1 MGLFG
6 ALEALY
12 SGVFRAI
19 QRLTGDWFLGL
30 SARLVFG
37 SVLFFY
43 FINSALTKVEGGFPG
58 IFIPTMNAYAQ
69 IAPSA
74 MEAANFDATQ
84 LPFMPYGLMVY
95 AGTYAEFALPVLI
108 LIGLFTRAASLG
120 MIAFISVMTYVD
132 IAQHNVDAETI
143 GTFFDRIQNSAIA
156 DQRLLWMF
164 PLLYLVI
171 RGPGIISL
179 DALLGRMVR
188 EEPI

>member
-12 SGVFRAI
+12 SGLFRAI
-19 QRLTGDWFLGL
+19 QSLFGDWFLGL

-37 SVLFFY
+37 SVLFTY
-43 FINSALTKVEGGFPG
+43 FINSALTKVESGFPG
-58 IFIPTMNAYAQ
+58 IFIPTMNAFAQ
-69 IAPSA
+69 IAPQA

-84 LPFMPYGLMVY
+84 LPFFPHGLMVY

-108 LIGLFTRAASLG
+108 LIGLFTRAARLG
-120 MIAFISVMTYVD
+120 MIAFIGVMTFVD
-132 IAQHNVDAETI
+132 ITQHNVDAETI

-156 DQRLLWMF
+156 DQRLLWVF

-171 RGPGIISL
+171 RGPGFISL

-188 EEPI
+188 ENPI